1 MLDID
6 GTDGGGQILRT
17 ALSLSV
23 VTDTPFRIAEVRR
36 SRPTP
41 GLQPQ
46 HLAAV
51 ELAGACCGADL
62 DGVEVGAD
70 QLEFVPGDD
79 RETTLNATIDTAG
92 SLTLLFETM
101 LPIGAV
107 APVPLTVHA
116 TGGTDVK
123 WAPTMAYYRRVKLPL
138 LARFGLDATVD
149 VRRHGYYPVG
159 GGAATLETVPA
170 SLSPLQ
176 LDERGPLEAVEVY
189 SRATDSLA
197 DQEVADRQASH
208 AAERLRAAEY
218 PVGVESVE
226 YVPADS
232 PGSSLLVRGV
242 YGRTLLGADALGE
255 RGRPSERVADLAVE
269 GFERAHAAS
278 APVDSH
284 MADQLLVFLALVGG
298 SVRLPTVTDHV
309 RTNLRVLQAFG
320 SDIELVETADGDP
333 RVTATAHGGVAG
345 AWPD

>member
-17 ALSLSV
+17 ALSLAV
-23 VTDTPFRIAEVRR
+23 ATDTPFHIHDIRG

-51 ELAGACCGADL
+51 ELAGDCCGADL
-62 DGVEVGAD
+62 EGVDVGTD
-70 QLEFVPGDD
+70 SLRFVPGDE
-79 RETTLNATIDTAG
+79 RETTLEATVDTAG

-107 APVPLTVHA
+107 APVSVTVSA

-149 VRRHGYYPVG
+149 VQRHGYYPVG
-159 GGAATLETVPA
+159 GGAATLRTEP
-170 SLSPLQ
+170 SDLSPVILQ
-176 LDERGPLEAVEVY
+176 ERGALDVAEVY

-197 DQEVADRQASH
+197 DQEVADRQATH
-208 AAERLRAAEY
+208 AADRLRAEKY
-218 PVGVESVE
+218 SVSVESVE
-226 YVPADS
+226 YVPAES
-232 PGSSLLVRGV
+232 PGSSVLVRGV
-242 YGRTLLGADALGE
+242 YSETLLGADALGE
-255 RGRPSERVADLAVE
+255 RGRPSERVADLAVDA
-269 GFERAHAAS
+269 FERAHAS
-278 APVDSH
+278 GAPVDSH

-298 SVRLPTVTDHV
+298 SVRLPSVTEHV
-309 RTNLRVLQAFG
+309 RTNLDVLQAFG
-320 SDIELVETADGDP
+320 SDIELGETADSDP
-333 RVTATAHGGVAG
+333 HVTASPHDGVTG
-345 AWPD
+345 AWTD